1 MTTFLI
7 WLICKIQEQVSTWEK
22 MNLMLEP
29 FDDLENK
36 MIILEGNFNLSLHS
50 EAEGG
55 YTVLKFW
62 DIIQYEYNLTDKEKI
77 WWLQQVHALRK
88 LWEEALNKDLGV
100 SVNLAIYDHD
110 LFKKLSVVRPR

>member
-1 MTTFLI
+1 
-7 WLICKIQEQVSTWEK
+7 
-22 MNLMLEP
+22 MLEP

-77 WWLQQVHALRK
+77 
-88 LWEEALNKDLGV
+88 
-100 SVNLAIYDHD
+100 
-110 LFKKLSVVRPR
+110 